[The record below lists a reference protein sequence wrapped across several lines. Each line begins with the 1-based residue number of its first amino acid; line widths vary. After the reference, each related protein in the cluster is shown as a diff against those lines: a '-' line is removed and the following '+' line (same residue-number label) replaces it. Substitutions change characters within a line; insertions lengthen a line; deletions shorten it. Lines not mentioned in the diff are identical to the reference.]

1 MSVLIDT
8 SVWVDH
14 FRKHNATLERLM
26 LQDDVLTHPMVI
38 AEIAC
43 GTPPSPRLTTLG
55 DLDTLRQVRQ
65 ASIAEVRD
73 LIERGSLFGTGCGF
87 VDVTLVA
94 STLITPNARL
104 WTKDRRLL
112 ELAER
117 YSVAYRPRVH

>member
-1 MSVLIDT
+1 MSVLVDT

-14 FRKHNATLERLM
+14 FRKHNSTLELLM

-43 GTPPSPRLTTLG
+43 GTPPSPRLKTLE

-65 ASIAEVRD
+65 ASVAEVRD
-73 LIERGSLFGTGCGF
+73 LIERDSLFGMGCGF

-94 STLITPNARL
+94 STLITPTARL

-117 YSVAYRPRVH
+117 YGVAYRPRAH

>member
-1 MSVLIDT
+1 MSVLVDT

-14 FRKHNATLERLM
+14 FRKHNSTLELLM

-43 GTPPSPRLTTLG
+43 GTPPSPRLKTLE

-65 ASIAEVRD
+65 ASVAEVRD
-73 LIERGSLFGTGCGF
+73 LIERDSLFGMGCGF
-87 VDVTLVA
+87 VDVTLIA

-117 YSVAYRPRVH
+117 YGVAYQTRAH

>member
-1 MSVLIDT
+1 MSVLVDT

-14 FRKHNATLERLM
+14 FRKHNSALELLM

-43 GTPPSPRLTTLG
+43 GTPPSPRLKTLE

-65 ASIAEVRD
+65 ASVAEVRD
-73 LIERGSLFGTGCGF
+73 LIERDSLFGMGCGF

-94 STLITPNARL
+94 STLITPTARL

-117 YSVAYRPRVH
+117 YGVAYRPRAH

>member
-1 MSVLIDT
+1 MSVLVDT

-14 FRKHNATLERLM
+14 FRKHNSTLELLM

-43 GTPPSPRLTTLG
+43 GTPPAPRQKTLA

-65 ASIAEVRD
+65 ASVAEVRD
-73 LIERGSLFGTGCGF
+73 LIERDSLFGMGCGF
-87 VDVTLVA
+87 IDITLVA
-94 STLITPNARL
+94 STLITPNARV

-112 ELAER
+112 DLADR
-117 YSVAYRPRVH
+117 YGVAYRPRAH

>member
-1 MSVLIDT
+1 MSVLVDT

-14 FRKHNATLERLM
+14 FRKHNSALELLM

-43 GTPPSPRLTTLG
+43 GTPPSPRLKTLE

-65 ASIAEVRD
+65 ASVAEVRD
-73 LIERGSLFGTGCGF
+73 LIERDSLFGMGCGF
-87 VDVTLVA
+87 VDVTLIA
-94 STLITPNARL
+94 STLITPSARL

-117 YSVAYRPRVH
+117 YGVAYQTRAH

>member
-1 MSVLIDT
+1 MSVLVDT

-14 FRKHNATLERLM
+14 FRKHNSALELLM

-43 GTPPSPRLTTLG
+43 GTPPSPRLKTLE

-65 ASIAEVRD
+65 ASVAEVRD
-73 LIERGSLFGTGCGF
+73 LIERDSLFGMGCGF
-87 VDVTLVA
+87 ADVTLVA
-94 STLITPNARL
+94 STLITPTARL

-117 YSVAYRPRVH
+117 YGVAYRPRAH

>member
-1 MSVLIDT
+1 MSVLVDT

-14 FRKHNATLERLM
+14 FRKHNSALELLM

-43 GTPPSPRLTTLG
+43 GTPPSPRLKTLE

-65 ASIAEVRD
+65 ASVAEVRD
-73 LIERGSLFGTGCGF
+73 LIERDSLFGMGCRF

-94 STLITPNARL
+94 STLITPTARL

-117 YSVAYRPRVH
+117 YGVAYRPRAH

>member
-1 MSVLIDT
+1 MSVLVDT

-14 FRKHNATLERLM
+14 FRKHNSTLELLM

-38 AEIAC
+38 AEFAC
-43 GTPPSPRLTTLG
+43 GTPPSPRLKTLQ

-65 ASIAEVRD
+65 ASVAEVRD
-73 LIERGSLFGTGCGF
+73 LIERDSLFGMGCGF
-87 VDVTLVA
+87 VDVTLIA

-112 ELAER
+112 ELSER
-117 YSVAYRPRVH
+117 YGVAYQPRAH

>member
-1 MSVLIDT
+1 MSVLVDT

-14 FRKHNATLERLM
+14 FRKHNSTLELLM

-43 GTPPSPRLTTLG
+43 GTPPSPRLKTLE

-65 ASIAEVRD
+65 ASVAEVRD
-73 LIERGSLFGTGCGF
+73 LIERDSLFGMGCGF
-87 VDVTLVA
+87 VDVTLIA
-94 STLITPNARL
+94 STLITPSARL

-117 YSVAYRPRVH
+117 YGVAYQTRAH

>member
-1 MSVLIDT
+1 MSVLVDT

-14 FRKHNATLERLM
+14 FRKHNSTLELLM

-43 GTPPSPRLTTLG
+43 GTPPSPRLKTLE

-65 ASIAEVRD
+65 ASVAEVRD
-73 LIERGSLFGTGCGF
+73 LIERDSLFGMGCGF
-87 VDVTLVA
+87 VDVTLIA

-117 YSVAYRPRVH
+117 YGVAYQARAH

>member
-1 MSVLIDT
+1 MSVLVDT

-14 FRKHNATLERLM
+14 FRKHNSTLELLM

-43 GTPPSPRLTTLG
+43 GTPPSPRLKTLE

-65 ASIAEVRD
+65 ASVAEVRD
-73 LIERGSLFGTGCGF
+73 LIERDGLFGLGCGF
-87 VDVTLVA
+87 VDVTLIA
-94 STLITPNARL
+94 STLITPSARL

-117 YSVAYRPRVH
+117 YGVAYQTRAH

>member
-1 MSVLIDT
+1 MSVLVDT

-14 FRKHNATLERLM
+14 FRKHNSTLELLM

-43 GTPPSPRLTTLG
+43 GTPPSPRLKTLE

-65 ASIAEVRD
+65 ASVAEVRD
-73 LIERGSLFGTGCGF
+73 LIERDSLFGMGCRF

-94 STLITPNARL
+94 STLITPTARL

-117 YSVAYRPRVH
+117 YGVAYQARAH

>member
-1 MSVLIDT
+1 MSVLVDT

-14 FRKHNATLERLM
+14 FRKHNSTLELLM

-43 GTPPSPRLTTLG
+43 GTPPAPRQKTLA

-65 ASIAEVRD
+65 ASVAEVRD
-73 LIERGSLFGTGCGF
+73 LIERDSLFGMGCG
-87 VDVTLVA
+87 VIDITLVA
-94 STLITPNARL
+94 STLITPNARV

-112 ELAER
+112 DLADR
-117 YSVAYRPRVH
+117 YGVAYRPRAH

>member
-1 MSVLIDT
+1 MSVLVDT

-14 FRKHNATLERLM
+14 FRKHNSALELLM

-38 AEIAC
+38 ADIAC
-43 GTPPSPRLTTLG
+43 GTPPSPRLKTLE

-65 ASIAEVRD
+65 ASVAEVRD
-73 LIERGSLFGTGCGF
+73 LIERDSLFGMGCGF

-94 STLITPNARL
+94 STLITPTARL

-117 YSVAYRPRVH
+117 YGVAYRPRAH

>member
-1 MSVLIDT
+1 MSVLVDT

-14 FRKHNATLERLM
+14 FRKHNSTLELLM

-43 GTPPSPRLTTLG
+43 GTPPSPRLNTLE

-65 ASIAEVRD
+65 ASVAEVRD
-73 LIERGSLFGTGCGF
+73 LIERDGLFGLGCGF
-87 VDVTLVA
+87 VDVTLIA
-94 STLITPNARL
+94 STLITPSARL

-117 YSVAYRPRVH
+117 YGVAYQTRAH